1 MGIKVRRVVILC
13 LNPLEIYMSI
23 HVCRLILKEFLNVQ
37 KSIVFPMEIIIYPL
51 NIRLFRKISNIA
63 GKKYQ

>member
-13 LNPLEIYMSI
+13 FNPLEIYMSFNFKGI
-23 HVCRLILKEFLNVQ
+23 SKRPIEHCFH
-37 KSIVFPMEIIIYPL
+37 MEIIIYPL
-51 NIRLFRKISNIA
+51 NIPLFRKISNIA